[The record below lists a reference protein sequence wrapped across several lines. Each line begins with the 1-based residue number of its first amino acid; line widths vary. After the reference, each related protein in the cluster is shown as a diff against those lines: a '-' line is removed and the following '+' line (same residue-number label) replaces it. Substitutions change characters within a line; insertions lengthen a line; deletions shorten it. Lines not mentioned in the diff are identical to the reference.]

1 MGNIGRP
8 ASIGV
13 GHGCHTGDLDVRP
26 SQQHDQGACVVSVP
40 AQISIEVDSH
50 SARMA
55 LSDNEPTPV
64 KQLVL
69 DEETREAA
77 RAGADQIAVE
87 LSLESLNVLCDVTLD
102 QRGVPFEW
110 TAER

>member
-1 MGNIGRP
+1 MTKAH
-8 ASIGV
+8 AS
-13 GHGCHTGDLDVRP
+13 
-26 SQQHDQGACVVSVP
+26 SVSPPKSVSRWIRTP
-40 AQISIEVDSH
+40 PGWPF
-50 SARMA
+50 SA
-55 LSDNEPTPV
+55 SEPTPV